1 MTQETLKELPK
12 IELHCHLDGS
22 LSRPFIEKRLG
33 RTVRPEELSVSE
45 NCTSLNEYLEKFDLP
60 GRCIM
65 DEEGLSG
72 AAYDLLSQMN
82 EENVCYAEI
91 RFAPLL
97 SETKKMDSRKVIEA
111 VISGMERGKKDFGIE
126 YGVIVCAMRHHS
138 TEDNMRMIKTARE
151 YLGSGVCAADLAGA
165 EALYPMSEFM
175 DIFTETKK
183 MGMPFT
189 LHAGEC
195 GNPQNVIDSINV
207 GAGRIGHGIAM
218 RGNQEIRKMVKK
230 AGIGI
235 EMCPISN
242 LQTKSVNSMAEYPMR
257 EFLDAGCDT
266 ALMEVSSQ
274 GLMMDRVAGVH
285 YDVGV
290 FTNLSPDHIGPG
302 EHKTFEEYRSWKGQL
317 FKRCDV
323 GVVNIDDENT
333 EALLEGH
340 TCKLVTYGRDEKA
353 DYRETGYELLRTHD
367 FLGVKFHVT
376 GKDEMD
382 VKVNMPGEFSV
393 YNALAALAVGKVLG
407 LPDQAIHD
415 GLGKCVVKGR
425 VELVPIS
432 KKFTILLD
440 YAHNEVST
448 ESLLT
453 TLRAYKPHRLVVVF
467 GCGGN
472 RSKLRRYGMGEI
484 CAKMADFSILT
495 EDNNR
500 FEKVED
506 ILADIRVGMNKGNP
520 DAKFVEI
527 PDRLDALHYAVD
539 HAQEGDLIAVIGKG
553 HETYRDREGVKTPF
567 LERELLEEYAQ
578 QKGLE

>member
-1 MTQETLKELPK
+1 MEEMSWRVKPV
-12 IELHCHLDGS
+12 H
-22 LSRPFIEKRLG
+22 PFI
-33 RTVRPEELSVSE
+33 VFLSQF
-45 NCTSLNEYLEKFDLP
+45 K
-60 GRCIM
+60 
-65 DEEGLSG
+65 
-72 AAYDLLSQMN
+72 DLL
-82 EENVCYAEI
+82 
-91 RFAPLL
+91 
-97 SETKKMDSRKVIEA
+97 VIILIAAAIISMVSGELESTIVILA
-111 VISGMERGKKDFGIE
+111 VITMNAILGTVQS
-126 YGVIVCAMRHHS
+126 
-138 TEDNMRMIKTARE
+138 IKA
-151 YLGSGVCAADLAGA
+151 
-165 EALYPMSEFM
+165 
-175 DIFTETKK
+175 
-183 MGMPFT
+183 
-189 LHAGEC
+189 
-195 GNPQNVIDSINV
+195 Q
-207 GAGRIGHGIAM
+207 
-218 RGNQEIRKMVKK
+218 
-230 AGIGI
+230 
-235 EMCPISN
+235 
-242 LQTKSVNSMAEYPMR
+242 KS
-257 EFLDAGCDT
+257 LDALKQLSTPHSRVLRDGT
-266 ALMEVSSQ
+266 LMEVSSQ
-274 GLMMDRVAGVH
+274 GLMMDRVAGIH
-285 YDVGV
+285 YDIGV

-317 FKRCDV
+317 FKRCTT

-340 TCKLVTYGRDEKA
+340 TCKLVTYGCSEKA
-353 DYRETGYELLRTHD
+353 DYRAGTYQLLRTHD
-367 FLGVKFHVT
+367 FLGVRFHVS
-376 GKDEMD
+376 GKDDMD

-393 YNALAALAVGKVLG
+393 YNALAALTVGKVLG
-407 LPDQAIHD
+407 LPDEAIHE
-415 GLGKCVVKGR
+415 GLSRCVVKGR

-432 KKFTILLD
+432 RKFTILLD

-453 TLRAYKPHRLVVVF
+453 TLRAYEPHRLVVVF

-567 LERELLEEYAQ
+567 LERELLEEYARQ
-578 QKGLE
+578 IGLE

>member
-1 MTQETLKELPK
+1 MKLEQLLEGVSYTLVQ
-12 IELHCHLDGS
+12 GS
-22 LSRPFIEKRLG
+22 LELDIEDII
-33 RTVRPEELSVSE
+33 
-45 NCTSLNEYLEKFDLP
+45 Y
-60 GRCIM
+60 
-65 DEEGLSG
+65 
-72 AAYDLLSQMN
+72 
-82 EENVCYAEI
+82 
-91 RFAPLL
+91 
-97 SETKKMDSRKVIEA
+97 DSRKAAPGRLFVCIVGTQRDSHDYAAQCVADGVTALVVQHDIDLSTVPGAA
-111 VISGMERGKKDFGIE
+111 VLKVESSRYALALMSGNLFGNPSRRMTMIGVTGTKGKTTTT
-126 YGVIVCAMRHHS
+126 H
-138 TEDNMRMIKTARE
+138 MIKSV
-151 YLGSGVCAADLAGA
+151 L
-165 EALYPMSEFM
+165 EA
-175 DIFTETKK
+175 
-183 MGMPFT
+183 
-189 LHAGEC
+189 
-195 GNPQNVIDSINV
+195 
-207 GAGRIGHGIAM
+207 AGRKVGMIGTNGIYFLG
-218 RGNQEIRKMVKK
+218 RHQET
-230 AGIGI
+230 ANTTP
-235 EMCPISN
+235 ESYE
-242 LQTKSVNSMAEYPMR
+242 LQKTFR

-274 GLMMDRVAGVH
+274 GLMMDRVAGIH
-285 YDVGV
+285 YDIGV

-317 FKRCDV
+317 FKRCTT

-340 TCKLVTYGRDEKA
+340 TCKLVTYGCSEKA
-353 DYRETGYELLRTHD
+353 DYRAGTYQLLRTHD
-367 FLGVKFHVT
+367 FLGVQFHVS
-376 GKDEMD
+376 GKDDMD

-393 YNALAALAVGKVLG
+393 YNALAALTVGKVLG
-407 LPDQAIHD
+407 LPDEAIHE
-415 GLGKCVVKGR
+415 GLGKGR

-432 KKFTILLD
+432 RKFTILLD

-453 TLRAYKPHRLVVVF
+453 TLRAYAPHRLVVVF

-506 ILADIRVGMNKGNP
+506 IIADIRVGMNKGNP

-578 QKGLE
+578 QIGLE

>member
-1 MTQETLKELPK
+1 MKLK
-12 IELHCHLDGS
+12 
-22 LSRPFIEKRLG
+22 
-33 RTVRPEELSVSE
+33 
-45 NCTSLNEYLEKFDLP
+45 
-60 GRCIM
+60 
-65 DEEGLSG
+65 
-72 AAYDLLSQMN
+72 DLLKDIPILSATADP
-82 EENVCYAEI
+82 ELEIPNVSY
-91 RFAPLL
+91 
-97 SETKKMDSRKVIEA
+97 DSRETRP
-111 VISGMERGKKDFGIE
+111 G
-126 YGVIVCAMRHHS
+126 
-138 TEDNMRMIKTARE
+138 
-151 YLGSGVCAADLAGA
+151 DL
-165 EALYPMSEFM
+165 F
-175 DIFTETKK
+175 
-183 MGMPFT
+183 
-189 LHAGEC
+189 
-195 GNPQNVIDSINV
+195 V
-207 GAGRIGHGIAM
+207 AM
-218 RGNQEIRKMVKK
+218 RGFAADGHAFIGKAAAAGAAAVVCEEPPADGTIPYVCVENSRRSLAVIGANYFGRPAEAMTMAAVTGTNGKTSTTYLLKAILEQEAGAKVGLIGTNQNM
-230 AGIGI
+230 IGSQVI
-235 EMCPISN
+235 PTERTTPESFEVQR
-242 LQTKSVNSMAEYPMR
+242 LFAQMR
-257 EFLDAGCDT
+257 DAGCT
-266 ALMEVSSQ
+266 HVVMEVSSHA
-274 GLMMDRVAGVH
+274 LALDRVYGVE

-340 TCKLVTYGRDEKA
+340 TCRLVTYGRAEQA
-353 DYRETGYELLRTHD
+353 DYRETGFELLRTHD

-578 QKGLE
+578 QIGLE

>member
-1 MTQETLKELPK
+1 MSDWYQQ
-12 IELHCHLDGS
+12 
-22 LSRPFIEKRLG
+22 
-33 RTVRPEELSVSE
+33 SE
-45 NCTSLNEYLEKFDLP
+45 NEVLEKFHVTKDGHTSEMAAELLEKK
-60 GRCIM
+60 G
-65 DEEGLSG
+65 ENVLEGGKKKSTLQVFLSQF
-72 AAYDLLSQMN
+72 ADLL
-82 EENVCYAEI
+82 
-91 RFAPLL
+91 
-97 SETKKMDSRKVIEA
+97 VIILIIA
-111 VISGMERGKKDFGIE
+111 AGISM
-126 YGVIVCAMRHHS
+126 
-138 TEDNMRMIKTARE
+138 
-151 YLGSGVCAADLAGA
+151 
-165 EALYPMSEFM
+165 
-175 DIFTETKK
+175 FT
-183 MGMPFT
+183 
-189 LHAGEC
+189 
-195 GNPQNVIDSINV
+195 
-207 GAGRIGHGIAM
+207 
-218 RGNQEIRKMVKK
+218 GNQESTLVIVAVIILNAILGTVQHKK
-230 AGIGI
+230 AEKSLDSLKSLSSPTAKVMRDGQKLEIPSKDVVPGDILLLEAGDLVVADGRILNSYSLQVNESSLTGESTSVDKSEMVI
-235 EMCPISN
+235 E
-242 LQTKSVNSMAEYPMR
+242 
-257 EFLDAGCDT
+257 G
-266 ALMEVSSQ
+266 EVP
-274 GLMMDRVAGVH
+274 LADRVNMV
-285 YDVGV
+285 Y
-290 FTNLSPDHIGPG
+290 S
-302 EHKTFEEYRSWKGQL
+302 SS
-317 FKRCDV
+317 
-323 GVVNIDDENT
+323 
-333 EALLEGH
+333 
-340 TCKLVTYGRDEKA
+340 LVTYGRAEQA
-353 DYRETGYELLRTHD
+353 DYRETGFELLRTHD

-506 ILADIRVGMNKGNP
+506 IIADIREGMNKGNP

-578 QKGLE
+578 QIGLE